1 MGEREIII
9 FIVIANIILLVFI
22 GGIIAFIF
30 QFRKRKVLHN
40 QEKEQ
45 MNQGYE
51 QQLMQTRLET
61 QLETQFQTM
70 KDIGQEIHD
79 NIGQKLTLASIY
91 TQQMAHTSQQAALKE
106 NLENIGKIINDSIH
120 DLRQLSKTLVNPVS
134 PSTDLLELLN
144 IEAEQLRQVSSIK
157 LRIHCVEN
165 RLEFENKTR
174 NALHRI
180 AQEFIQNTLKH
191 AQARNI
197 DIRIDKIENQT
208 KITLTDDGKGFDTQ
222 QQNLGI
228 GLVNMRRRAL
238 ELGGTCEIVSKING
252 GTTLT
257 LTF

>member
-51 QQLMQTRLET
+51 QQLLET

-70 KDIGQEIHD
+70 KDIGREIHD

-120 DLRQLSKTLVNPVS
+120 DLRQLSKTLVNPIS
-134 PSTDLLELLN
+134 PTIDLLELLN
-144 IEAEQLRQVSSIK
+144 MEAEQLRQVSSLK
-157 LRIHCVEN
+157 LKIHCTEN
-165 RLEFENKTR
+165 CLDFESQTR
-174 NALHRI
+174 NSLHRI

-191 AQARNI
+191 AKAKNI
-197 DIRIDKIENQT
+197 DIRIDKTENQT

-222 QQNLGI
+222 QENLGI

-238 ELGGTCEIVSKING
+238 ELGGTCEITSSKNK

>member
-51 QQLMQTRLET
+51 QQLLEK

-144 IEAEQLRQVSSIK
+144 IEAEQLRQVSSLK
-157 LRIHCVEN
+157 LRIHCTEN
-165 RLEFENKTR
+165 RLDFDNKTR
-174 NALHRI
+174 NSLHRI

-197 DIRIDKIENQT
+197 DIRIDKITDQT

-238 ELGGTCEIVSKING
+238 ELGGTCEVVSQING
-252 GTTLT
+252 GTILT
-257 LTF
+257 LIF

>member
-30 QFRKRKVLHN
+30 QFRKRKILHN

-51 QQLMQTRLET
+51 QQLLQT

-91 TQQMAHTSQQAALKE
+91 TQQMAHTSQQAGLKE

-120 DLRQLSKTLVNPVS
+120 DLRQLSKTLVNPIL

-144 IEAEQLRQVSSIK
+144 IEAEQLRQVSSLK
-157 LRIHCVEN
+157 LRIHCAEN
-165 RLEFENKTR
+165 RLEFESKTR
-174 NALHRI
+174 NSLYRI

-191 AQARNI
+191 AQARNVDI
-197 DIRIDKIENQT
+197 DITKTENQT
-208 KITLTDDGKGFDTQ
+208 KIIFKDDGKGFDTQ
-222 QQNLGI
+222 QDNLGI

-238 ELGGTCEIVSKING
+238 ELGGSCEIVSKINE
-252 GTTLT
+252 GTILT
-257 LTF
+257 LIF

>member
-51 QQLMQTRLET
+51 QQLLET

-70 KDIGQEIHD
+70 KDIGREIHD

-120 DLRQLSKTLVNPVS
+120 DLRQLSKTLVNPIS
-134 PSTDLLELLN
+134 PTIDLLELLTM
-144 IEAEQLRQVSSIK
+144 EAEQLRQVSSLK
-157 LRIHCVEN
+157 LRIHCTEN
-165 RLEFENKTR
+165 RLDFESQTR
-174 NALHRI
+174 NSLHRI

-191 AQARNI
+191 AKAKNI
-197 DIRIDKIENQT
+197 DIRIDKTENQT
-208 KITLTDDGKGFDTQ
+208 KITLTDDGKGFDTEQ
-222 QQNLGI
+222 ENLGI

-238 ELGGTCEIVSKING
+238 ELGGTCEIISSKNK